1 MSQNNQNQ
9 ISEEQ
14 LTQRLRA
21 LNSIPRLKIL
31 ICLGERPKNV
41 SEMISVCTLSQSAVS
56 QHLNKLRRAGLVSFD
71 CVGREKI
78 YKLTDQRYKEIS
90 EILINS

>member
-1 MSQNNQNQ
+1 MTQKKQQ
-9 ISEEQ
+9 LVSEEL

-41 SEMISVCTLSQSAVS
+41 SEMISVCNLSQSAVS
-56 QHLNKLRRAGLVSFD
+56 QHLSKLKKAGLIKSD
-71 CVGREKI
+71 CAGREKI
-78 YKLTDQRYKEIS
+78 YKLTDQRYKVIS

>member
-1 MSQNNQNQ
+1 MNQYANKLV
-9 ISEEQ
+9 SEEL
-14 LTQRLRA
+14 LTKRLRA

-56 QHLNKLRRAGLVSFD
+56 QHLAKLKNAGFVTCD

-78 YKLTDQRYKEIS
+78 YRLTDQRYKFIS